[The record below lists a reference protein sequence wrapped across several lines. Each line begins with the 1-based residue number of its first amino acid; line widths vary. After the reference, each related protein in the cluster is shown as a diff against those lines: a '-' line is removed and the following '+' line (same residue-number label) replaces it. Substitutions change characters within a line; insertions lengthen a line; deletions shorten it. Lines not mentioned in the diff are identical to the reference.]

1 MKKIKKAVVLVLA
14 ICLALSLAPASVF
27 AENSEPYKYT
37 ITPESKDW
45 ANYKTYELIE
55 LTNIP
60 DSIVE
65 DLDTAT
71 LVSTVME
78 YPFLGDI
85 YAFENTDIGIQ
96 VVSERFSGL
105 KELLGR
111 SDAGNNLYK
120 EFSSMKSE
128 VAALSNVANVDYKT
142 VMKHKIM
149 GTLLSQ
155 PDIFKQLNQEQINS
169 IVGSSSTISEKLS
182 VTPIYAADESPFATA
197 ARYLTAYVYTPEGS
211 AVQVLI
217 RGEELTSADKTAMN
231 NYMASLH
238 PNATRLRT
246 ATTNYNCH
254 SYAWYSTSTS
264 NKYWM
269 NDPSAYM
276 SDGSYTEVGF
286 TPTAAGQKMYYPV
299 PGGHS
304 AIVYTPSSDI
314 WDVML
319 TSKWGPYG
327 LYRHYYGDDPYGNG
341 ALNIKCWER

>member
-1 MKKIKKAVVLVLA
+1 MKKIRKVIVLVLTL
-14 ICLALSLAPASVF
+14 CLVLSLAPASVF
-27 AENSEPYKYT
+27 AEKSEPYKYT
-37 ITPESKDW
+37 ITPDSKDW
-45 ANYKTYELIE
+45 ANYKTYELTE

-60 DSIVE
+60 DSIVA
-65 DLDTAT
+65 DMDTAT
-71 LVSTVME
+71 LVSTVID

-85 YAFENTDIGIQ
+85 YAFESTDIGIQ

-111 SDAGNNLYK
+111 SDAGNNLYI

-128 VAALSNVANVDYKT
+128 VEALNNVDYVDYKT

-155 PDIFKQLNQEQINS
+155 PDIFKQLDQDQVNS
-169 IVGSSSTISEKLS
+169 IVGSSSTISEELN
-182 VTPIYAADESPFATA
+182 VTPIYADDESPFAAA

-231 NYMASLH
+231 NYMATLH

-254 SYAWYSTSTS
+254 SYAWYSTSSS
-264 NKYWM
+264 NVYWM
-269 NDPSAYM
+269 NSPSAYM
-276 SDGSYTEVGF
+276 TDGSYTEVGF

-299 PGGHS
+299 TGGHS
-304 AIVYTPSSDI
+304 AIVYTPSSNI
-314 WDVML
+314 WNVQL
-319 TSKWGPYG
+319 TSKWGQYG

-341 ALNIKCWER
+341 ALNITCWE